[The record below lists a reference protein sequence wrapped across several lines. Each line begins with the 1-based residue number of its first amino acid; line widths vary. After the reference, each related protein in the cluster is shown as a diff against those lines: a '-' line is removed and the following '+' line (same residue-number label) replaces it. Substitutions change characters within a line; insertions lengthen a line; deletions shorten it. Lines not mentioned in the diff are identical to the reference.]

1 MLITVTPVGGELI
14 LSKLLF
20 LLYFILPLVFA
31 PCTLLLGPSL
41 AYSLLEAQDQG
52 PRTGGYLAQS
62 ISMKHARLTPGA
74 PNQVPR
80 ALDLGPL
87 VLSLSGSKSAL
98 HRFM

>member
-41 AYSLLEAQDQG
+41 AYSLLEAQNQG
-52 PRTGGYLAQS
+52 PKTLDQEPGVTEP
-62 ISMKHARLTPGA
+62 TPY
-74 PNQVPR
+74 Q
-80 ALDLGPL
+80 
-87 VLSLSGSKSAL
+87 
-98 HRFM
+98 